1 MPVTVDIG
9 RSFKDDFLGKALVN
23 PNCLFSFVNKV
34 IPKSFAPS
42 RDRSSQYNFVI
53 FKPAGPATIG
63 SRSVGKPSIKTL
75 EYSLSV
81 VFNFVQRYELDM
93 N

>member
-1 MPVTVDIG
+1 MYI
-9 RSFKDDFLGKALVN
+9 FN
-23 PNCLFSFVNKV
+23 PPFVNKV
-34 IPKSFAPS
+34 IPKSIAPPPGIGHHS
-42 RDRSSQYNFVI
+42 KIFVI

-75 EYSLSV
+75 EYSLFV
-81 VFNFVQRYELDM
+81 VFNFVQRYELDI